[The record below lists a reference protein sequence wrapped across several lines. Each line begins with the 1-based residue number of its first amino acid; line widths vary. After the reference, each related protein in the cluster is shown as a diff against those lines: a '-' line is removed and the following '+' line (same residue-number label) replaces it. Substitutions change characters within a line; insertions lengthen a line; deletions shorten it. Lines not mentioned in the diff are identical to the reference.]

1 MHESICRLAFVKDS
15 AQERSSLV
23 QDSTFWRWKQLYYEL
38 RQDTEK
44 MLMSLDTTP
53 VMMFVALASGVVVFV
68 LVMFLPALFELKN
81 PKDSGPRKIV
91 DDALDAVSQ
100 MKIVSLERD
109 EETQVDQALVKKMA
123 SVLSVLPDLE
133 SQL

>member
-1 MHESICRLAFVKDS
+1 
-15 AQERSSLV
+15 
-23 QDSTFWRWKQLYYEL
+23 
-38 RQDTEK
+38 

-81 PKDSGPRKIV
+81 PKDSGPRKIM

-100 MKIVSLERD
+100 MKIVSLERG

-133 SQL
+133 S

>member
-1 MHESICRLAFVKDS
+1 
-15 AQERSSLV
+15 
-23 QDSTFWRWKQLYYEL
+23 
-38 RQDTEK
+38 
-44 MLMSLDTTP
+44 MSLDTTP

-81 PKDSGPRKIV
+81 PKDSGPRKIM

-100 MKIVSLERD
+100 MKIVSLERG
-109 EETQVDQALVKKMA
+109 EEIQVDQALVKKMA

>member
-1 MHESICRLAFVKDS
+1 
-15 AQERSSLV
+15 
-23 QDSTFWRWKQLYYEL
+23 
-38 RQDTEK
+38 

-81 PKDSGPRKIV
+81 PKDSGPRKIM

-100 MKIVSLERD
+100 MKIVSLERG
-109 EETQVDQALVKKMA
+109 EEIQVDQALVKKMA

-133 SQL
+133 S

>member
-1 MHESICRLAFVKDS
+1 
-15 AQERSSLV
+15 
-23 QDSTFWRWKQLYYEL
+23 
-38 RQDTEK
+38 
-44 MLMSLDTTP
+44 MSLDTTP

-81 PKDSGPRKIV
+81 PKDSGPRKIM
-91 DDALDAVSQ
+91 DEALDAVSQ
-100 MKIVSLERD
+100 MKIVSLERG
-109 EETQVDQALVKKMA
+109 EEIQVDQALVKKMA

>member
-1 MHESICRLAFVKDS
+1 
-15 AQERSSLV
+15 
-23 QDSTFWRWKQLYYEL
+23 
-38 RQDTEK
+38 

-81 PKDSGPRKIV
+81 PKDSGPRKIM

-100 MKIVSLERD
+100 MKIVSLERG
-109 EETQVDQALVKKMA
+109 EEIQVDQALVKKMA
-123 SVLSVLPDLE
+123 SVLSVLQDLE
-133 SQL
+133 S

>member
-1 MHESICRLAFVKDS
+1 MK
-15 AQERSSLV
+15 
-23 QDSTFWRWKQLYYEL
+23 KYEL

-81 PKDSGPRKIV
+81 PKDSGPRKIM

-100 MKIVSLERD
+100 MKIVSLERG
-109 EETQVDQALVKKMA
+109 EEIQVDQALVKKMA

>member
-1 MHESICRLAFVKDS
+1 MRESICRLAFVKDS
-15 AQERSSLV
+15 AQEGSRLV
-23 QDSTFWRWKQLYYEL
+23 QDNTFWRWKQLYYEL

-81 PKDSGPRKIV
+81 PKDSGPRKIM

-100 MKIVSLERD
+100 MKIVSLERG
-109 EETQVDQALVKKMA
+109 EEIEVDQALVKKMA

-133 SQL
+133 S